1 VRETNSPPGLNRT
14 PDQLRLSIDRLRFA
28 RSKTGVQRSH
38 RIARSWL
45 RRQLDLS
52 LFHAHFIPPRSR
64 TTHPRFAACIS
75 SRRRYA
81 PMRSSS
87 ASSTKSARGK
97 GVERLRAARSRA
109 CLPLLRSWVYATAA
123 GACGVA
129 LCHLAVQ
136 PWAQPRMAWA
146 ADPRMCASSLRV
158 SSASRLEAAGAT
170 VNAPYEPLEPGLSAV
185 SSKSV
190 TMTARSDRIGAGNT
204 WTSIG
209 RL

>member
-1 VRETNSPPGLNRT
+1 MAPPGLNRT

-123 GACGVA
+123 GACRVA
-129 LCHLAVQ
+129 GLPFCCSA
-136 PWAQPRMAWA
+136 MGSA
-146 ADPRMCASSLRV
+146 AD
-158 SSASRLEAAGAT
+158 
-170 VNAPYEPLEPGLSAV
+170 GLGC
-185 SSKSV
+185 
-190 TMTARSDRIGAGNT
+190 RSDDARQLAP
-204 WTSIG
+204 
-209 RL
+209 RLLCISA